1 MVTEER
7 RTRDGKASPAV
18 PRLLVNT
25 ADWAWRLI
33 VVGALIYVLMQII
46 DRISVV
52 AIPCA
57 LALLLSSLLHPLVD
71 RLRHLG
77 LPSLA
82 ATWGAMALFLGL
94 LIGVSILVG
103 IRANAE
109 FPQLLEELRNTAGH
123 IQNWLI
129 NGPLHMQK
137 SQLVQEV
144 NKGLKY
150 LQERQS
156 QLANTALSVT
166 TVVIEFL
173 AGFVL
178 MLFVTFF
185 LLKDGRQVW
194 SWLISG
200 TGQYR
205 GRIERAG
212 RAAWGTL
219 SHYVQG
225 TVIVSSVHAVA
236 VAITLTIIGVP
247 LVAPLAVLVFFASFI
262 PLVGILFAG
271 GVALLVVFSAK
282 GLIAGLIFL
291 GILIVEQQLEGHL
304 LQPLVVGRR
313 LHFHPLAVIVV
324 LGVGGVVGGIAGAA
338 LAVPLTAIVYRAWP
352 ELRKDDPHPVETVE
366 TAETASMETP
376 SVETV
381 ETVERSA
388 GGEGAELPG
397 DRVGG
402 LEGESDERDVLPPE
416 DSVSVDNEH
425 RAAQSKPR

>member
-1 MVTEER
+1 MTVSEDR
-7 RTRDGKASPAV
+7 RTREHRGPAV
-18 PRLLVNT
+18 PRLLVST

-33 VVGALIYVLMQII
+33 IVGALIYLLMQII
-46 DRISVV
+46 DRISAV

-57 LALLLSSLLHPLVD
+57 LALLLSSLLHPLVE
-71 RLRHLG
+71 RLRRWG
-77 LPSLA
+77 WPSLA
-82 ATWGAMALFLGL
+82 ATWAAMLLAIGL
-94 LIGVSILVG
+94 LVGISVLVG

-109 FPQLLEELRNTAGH
+109 FPQLLNELRITADH

-129 NGPLHMQK
+129 NGPLHLK
-137 SQLVQEV
+137 RSQLVQEV
-144 NKGLKY
+144 NKGLRY
-150 LQERQS
+150 LQEQQS

-166 TVVIEFL
+166 TVVIQFL
-173 AGFVL
+173 AGLVL

-185 LLKDGRQVW
+185 LLKDGRQIW

-200 TGQYR
+200 TGQYK

-212 RAAWGTL
+212 RAAWSTL

-225 TVIVSSVHAVA
+225 TVMVSAVHSVA
-236 VAITLTIIGVP
+236 VAITLTIMGVP

-271 GVALLVVFSAK
+271 GVALLVVLSAK

-304 LQPLVVGRR
+304 LQPMVVGRR
-313 LHFHPLAVIVV
+313 LHFHPLGIIIV
-324 LGVGGVVGGIAGAA
+324 LGVGGVVGGITGAA

-352 ELRKDDPHPVETVE
+352 ELRKEDPPPTEVAETAEVVETVE
-366 TAETASMETP
+366 
-376 SVETV
+376 
-381 ETVERSA
+381 SA
-388 GGEGAELPG
+388 GGEGGELAG

-402 LEGESDERDVLPPE
+402 LEGQTNERDVLPPE
-416 DSVSVDNEH
+416 DSVGVDDEH
-425 RAAQSKPR
+425 RTAQSKPR

>member
-1 MVTEER
+1 MTVTKER
-7 RTRDGKASPAV
+7 AASGDGREAPRV
-18 PRLLVNT
+18 PTLLVTT

-33 VVGALIYVLMQII
+33 IVGALIYLLMRII
-46 DRISVV
+46 DRVQVV

-57 LALLLSSLLHPLVD
+57 LALLLCALLHPLVD
-71 RLRHLG
+71 RLRRWG

-82 ATWGAMALFLGL
+82 ATWAAILLALGL
-94 LIGVSILVG
+94 LIAVGVIVG
-103 IRANAE
+103 IRANTE
-109 FPQLLEELRNTAGH
+109 FPRLIDQLRVTAVH
-123 IQNWLI
+123 VQDWLI
-129 NGPLHMQK
+129 NGPLHMKK
-137 SQLVQEV
+137 SQLEQDV

-150 LQERQS
+150 VQDRQS
-156 QLANTALSVT
+156 QLANTALSAT

-185 LLKDGRQVW
+185 LLKDGRKIW

-212 RAAWGTL
+212 RAGWSTL

-225 TVIVSSVHAVA
+225 TVMVSAVHAVA
-236 VAITLTIIGVP
+236 VAITLTIMGVP
-247 LVAPLAVLVFFASFI
+247 LVAPLALLVFFASFI

-282 GLIAGLIFL
+282 GVIAGLIFL
-291 GILIVEQQLEGHL
+291 GILVVEQQVEGHL

-313 LHFHPLAVIVV
+313 LHFHPLGIIVV
-324 LGVGGVVGGIAGAA
+324 LSVGGVVGGIPGAA

-352 ELRKDDPHPVETVE
+352 ELRAADAPVDVE
-366 TAETASMETP
+366 VAESG
-376 SVETV
+376 
-381 ETVERSA
+381 
-388 GGEGAELPG
+388 GGEGGELAG

-402 LEGESDERDVLPPE
+402 LEREADQGDVLPAQHP
-416 DSVSVDNEH
+416 VGVDDEH
-425 RAAQSKPR
+425 GAAQAKPR